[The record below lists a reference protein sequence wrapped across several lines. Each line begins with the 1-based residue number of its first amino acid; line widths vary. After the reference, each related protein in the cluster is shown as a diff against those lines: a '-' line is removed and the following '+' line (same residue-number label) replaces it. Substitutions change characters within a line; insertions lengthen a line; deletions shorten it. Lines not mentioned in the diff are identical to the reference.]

1 MLTNFSGRKAFH
13 GAILTSA
20 AQLSKIAAGFLLLK
34 LIAIYLGTDGM
45 GAVGN
50 FMSLATLLSLIAGG
64 GIVNGVIKYV
74 AALRDRNKYLLEF
87 VSSAII
93 YSLVFSICVLIIG
106 IIFSNIISEYI
117 FGDASKYYLIIILAF
132 AQLGFAFANLVT
144 GVSNGLM
151 DTKTYALI
159 QIVGNLTAIPLS
171 LIMISRFHFL
181 GCVLSIILF
190 YFSYSLPAYFF
201 YRKSSFYKRKL
212 VFSNLSSHVKNLSVY
227 TLMACIGALSVPLVE
242 IIVRA
247 EIINSIDYN
256 SAGIWQ
262 ASIKLSSA
270 YIGFFTVFLAVYFM
284 PLVVSIKN
292 NSELAKMVFR
302 FIFIVMIVFLIGGVG
317 FYSLRQELIPIL
329 LSSQFSALESLIKYQ
344 LIGDFFRVS
353 SYVIGFLV
361 IAKSSL
367 KIYLFSEIAQGVL
380 FFLLS
385 YLFLNQEM
393 GLKGVFLANL
403 LMNIIYFII
412 SILGLL
418 AFLKISKGDKSA
430 IS

>member
-20 AQLSKIAAGFLLLK
+20 AQLSKIAAGFILLK
-34 LIAIYLGTDGM
+34 LIAIYLGSDGM
-45 GAVGN
+45 GAIGN

-74 AALRDRNKYLLEF
+74 AAFKGRNKYLLEF

-93 YSLVFSICVLIIG
+93 YSLGFSICVLIIG
-106 IIFSNIISEYI
+106 ITFSGIISSYI

-132 AQLGFAFANLVT
+132 AQLGFAFTNLVT

-159 QIVGNLTAIPLS
+159 QIVGNLIAIPLS
-171 LIMISRFHFL
+171 LIMISRFNFL
-181 GCVLSIILF
+181 GGILSVILF
-190 YFSYSLPAYFF
+190 YFSYLLPAFF
-201 YRKSSFYKRKL
+201 YYKKSSFYKRKL
-212 VFSNLSSHVKNLSVY
+212 VFVRLSSHVKNLSVY
-227 TLMACIGALSVPLVE
+227 TLMACIGAISVPLVE
-242 IIVRA
+242 IVVRA
-247 EIINSIDYN
+247 AIISNIDYN
-256 SAGIWQ
+256 AAGIWQ

-270 YIGFFTVFLAVYFM
+270 YMGFFTVFLAVYFM
-284 PLVVSIKN
+284 PLVVNIKN
-292 NSELAKMVFR
+292 NSELAKIVFR
-302 FIFIVMIVFLIGGVG
+302 FIFMVMIVFLIGGLG
-317 FYSLRQELIPIL
+317 FYLLRQELIPIL

-353 SYVIGFLV
+353 SYVIGFLI

-367 KIYLFSEIAQGVL
+367 KIYLFSEIAQGIIFL
-380 FFLLS
+380 LLS
-385 YLFLNQEM
+385 YSFLNQGM

-403 LMNIIYFII
+403 IMNMTYFFT

-418 AFLKISKGDKSA
+418 GFLKISKGDKSA